1 MRFLPLTT
9 NNTYNAAVNPAT
21 DRFPDAL
28 NQVTYPSAGGY
39 NDSTSS
45 NYTPDLT
52 YKYHRHGGLKSV
64 QEGSVTTRTFTFDS
78 NFELT
83 QENLGAFNNNQTL
96 NYTYDTTTTG
106 FKGRLSAFNFVNDN
120 AYKNSYTYDATSRLD
135 QVTANHYSST
145 AFDYTYHAEVNVV
158 DYLQHGNYKIDPV
171 YRSDSYRLDKVI
183 HNWGSGTSKQQETR
197 FTYDNLG
204 RRIEEKTRG
213 YFTTYQGYSSNGHV
227 TDTDYNDR
235 NEVDYSAR
243 FLMNSSWGIL
253 TTQVTGSYHE
263 WTYDAMGNRLTRKV
277 EQPTGTTVTENYQ
290 TNELNQY
297 TSDPENFGLTLTFD
311 DNGNITSDQ
320 IYNYTYDAEN
330 RVTRIVEV
338 WGWGQIDFKYDY
350 LGRRTQKKADKLV
363 NGLRG
368 HYNNNNN
375 FTGFSHQQT
384 DSQINF
390 NWGTGGASGLNPDTF
405 SIRWTGYLQAPNTGN
420 YTLTLNKNDG
430 ARMWLDGQQIINAWT
445 TNPASA
451 SKVVHLKKGVR
462 HHIVIDFRE
471 DTGTAHVNLQ
481 WSGPGVTGTQ
491 VVPSANLW
499 SHSITETEETRY
511 IYQGWNLIAE
521 TDGSHVIQRKFTWGL
536 DVSGT
541 AQGAG
546 GVGGLLMIQ
555 DGTDEYFPIY
565 DGSGNIT
572 GLYDENGN
580 VDAAYE
586 YDPYGRIVKQSG
598 PYADKNPFRFSTKY
612 TDAEMN
618 LVYYGFRYYSP
629 RMGRF
634 LNRDPIGEAG
644 GLNLYGFVGNNP
656 VNIYDYL
663 GLTCED
669 GDEDEDEYCEF
680 NPWHEL
686 FGYDSIDEFLV
697 DYGTHREAVAATA
710 RIEAG
715 LNGVPYT
722 PYSGAI
728 PGYWAQPNEGDSLF
742 GLSLGIGKAAD
753 GLESALGNAL
763 RKVPYFGGLLGAIG
777 DTISGVVN
785 TAFGLGTF
793 GISGTLGRGLSQLEG
808 GISSIVE
815 ITFKDA
821 YATVVGL
828 GIGTLASVAQSVGD
842 AFGNLISGN
851 VRGIGENLAVMVADL
866 PIPKYGWWNGL
877 NWGKPQFGTESH
889 PTPINQGD
897 FAGYDHDKYLKD
909 FLWIDRYQF
918 PLTGHTPNGI
928 FGGLYGI
935 LGTVPFTIFNR
946 NPEED

>member
-1 MRFLPLTT
+1 MHL
-9 NNTYNAAVNPAT
+9 
-21 DRFPDAL
+21 
-28 NQVTYPSAGGY
+28 
-39 NDSTSS
+39 
-45 NYTPDLT
+45 
-52 YKYHRHGGLKSV
+52 H
-64 QEGSVTTRTFTFDS
+64 
-78 NFELT
+78 
-83 QENLGAFNNNQTL
+83 
-96 NYTYDTTTTG
+96 
-106 FKGRLSAFNFVNDN
+106 
-120 AYKNSYTYDATSRLD
+120 
-135 QVTANHYSST
+135 
-145 AFDYTYHAEVNVV
+145 
-158 DYLQHGNYKIDPV
+158 
-171 YRSDSYRLDKVI
+171 
-183 HNWGSGTSKQQETR
+183 
-197 FTYDNLG
+197 
-204 RRIEEKTRG
+204 
-213 YFTTYQGYSSNGHV
+213 
-227 TDTDYNDR
+227 
-235 NEVDYSAR
+235 
-243 FLMNSSWGIL
+243 
-253 TTQVTGSYHE
+253 HE
-263 WTYDAMGNRLTRKV
+263 WTYDAIGNRLTRKV

-297 TSDPENFGLTLTFD
+297 TSGPESFGLTLTYD

-330 RVTRIVEV
+330 RVTRIVES

-350 LGRRTQKKADKLV
+350 LGRRTQKKAAKLV

-368 HYNNNNN
+368 HYYNNTD

-390 NWGTGGASGLNPDTF
+390 DWGAGGASGLNADTF
-405 SIRWTGYLQAPNTGN
+405 LIRWTGYLEAPDTGN
-420 YTLTLNKNDG
+420 YTLTLNKDDG
-430 ARMWLDGQQIINAWT
+430 AKMWLDGKQIINAWT
-445 TNPASA
+445 TTPASA
-451 SKVVHLKKGVR
+451 SASVHLKKGVR
-462 HHIVIDFRE
+462 HHIVIDFWE
-471 DTGTAHVNLQ
+471 DTGTAHVNLT
-481 WSGPGVTGTQ
+481 WSGPGVTGTE

-499 SHSITETEETRY
+499 SHSITQTEETRY
-511 IYQGWNLIAE
+511 IYEGWNLIAE

-541 AQGAG
+541 MQGAG

-555 DGTDEYFPIY
+555 DGTDEYFPVY

-586 YDPYGRIVKQSG
+586 YDAYGRIVKQSG
-598 PYADKNPFRFSTKY
+598 SYADENPFKFSTKY
-612 TDAEMN
+612 TDADGARQRGDGDAGGIARRAEEAGALGALMRQTN
-618 LVYYGFRYYSP
+618 LVYYGYRYYNP
-629 RMGRF
+629 RLGRF
-634 LNRDPIGEAG
+634 LNRDPIGEEG

-686 FGYDSIDEFLV
+686 LGYDSIDEFFV
-697 DYGTHREAVAATA
+697 DYGTHREAEAATA

-777 DTISGVVN
+777 DTVSGAVN
-785 TAFGLGTF
+785 TAIGLGTF
-793 GISGTLGRGLSQLEG
+793 GASGTLGKGLSQLGG
-808 GISSIVE
+808 GISSIVN
-815 ITFKDA
+815 ITVMDA
-821 YATVVGL
+821 YAAVVGL
-828 GIGTLASVAQSVGD
+828 GIGTMASVAQSVGD
-842 AFGNLISGN
+842 AFGSLSRGNLLGF
-851 VRGIGENLAVMVADL
+851 GKNLAVMVADL
-866 PIPKYGWWNGL
+866 VIPKYGWWNGL
-877 NWGKPQFGTESH
+877 NWGKPQFGSGG

-897 FAGYDHDKYLKD
+897 FAGFDHDSNLRD
-909 FLWIDRYQF
+909 SLWIDRYQY

-928 FGGLYGI
+928 IGGVYGI
-935 LGTVPFTIFNR
+935 LGTVPFELLNR
-946 NPEED
+946 KPKP